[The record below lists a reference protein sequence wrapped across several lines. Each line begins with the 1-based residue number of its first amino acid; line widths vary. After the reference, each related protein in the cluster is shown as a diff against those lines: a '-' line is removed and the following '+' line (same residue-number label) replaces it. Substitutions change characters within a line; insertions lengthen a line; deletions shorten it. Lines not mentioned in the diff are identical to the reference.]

1 MKHFWIDRDLSK
13 FYKFYNLH
21 PFENIS
27 FHLSPKNFFRFSF
40 RHFSLFGFSLS
51 KTFQIKIFKI
61 LILINGISIYSS
73 IYCVKFTVLD
83 DINHKWLFAQHNIG
97 SRHTK
102 LWVNPVIQSPINFNS
117 FLIAGNITWS
127 AKAEHQSW
135 CEGLEG
141 TIYKGGGLDIT
152 I

>member
-1 MKHFWIDRDLSK
+1 M
-13 FYKFYNLH
+13 YKPKSFKVLQVLH

-83 DINHKWLFAQHNIG
+83 DINHKWLFAQHNIWLLP
-97 SRHTK
+97 S
-102 LWVNPVIQSPINFNS
+102 
-117 FLIAGNITWS
+117 
-127 AKAEHQSW
+127 
-135 CEGLEG
+135 GLRL
-141 TIYKGGGLDIT
+141 TQLSQKSVLPKIMFKSVVPT
-152 I
+152 